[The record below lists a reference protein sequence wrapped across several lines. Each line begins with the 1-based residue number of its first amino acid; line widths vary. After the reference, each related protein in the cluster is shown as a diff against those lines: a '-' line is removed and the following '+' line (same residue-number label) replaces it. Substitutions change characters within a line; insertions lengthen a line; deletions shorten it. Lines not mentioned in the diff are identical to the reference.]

1 MSKIQKLYNYIEV
14 MYGKRGAWISDIASQ
29 LEISSEKANM
39 LTYAAG
45 YRRGK
50 KSVPIQSQQF
60 CTDTRVVFI
69 ASMIEEQKIILE

>member
-1 MSKIQKLYNYIEV
+1 MNKVEKLYNFIKV

-29 LEISSEKANM
+29 LQISCTKANQ

-50 KSVPIQSQQF
+50 KEVCISKQQF
-60 CTDTRVVFI
+60 CSNTIVISV
-69 ASMIEEQKIILE
+69 ASMIEDQNITIN